1 MKPFLWLVGILPKV
15 AGMSLQSV
23 SLARS
28 GRIEAGGRPAKI
40 LVFDSGLGGL
50 SVLAELRR
58 KIPSAAIAYVADDAA
73 FPYGDWPEAA
83 LRDHIV
89 DLVGRLIDESKPD
102 FVVIACNTAS
112 TLVLPLLRA
121 RHKLPFVGT
130 VPAIKPAAATT
141 RSGLVS
147 VIATPRAI
155 ASDYTRQ
162 LVEAHAGGVEVTLVG
177 APRLAS
183 IAEAW
188 LAGEAVDDDAVRT
201 EIAPCFVERNGKR
214 TDVVVLG
221 CTHYPLLLPVI
232 ERVAPWPV
240 DWIDGARAIARRA
253 AEFAQALAGDEPGA
267 GTIRFTS
274 GKQVNARLQ
283 ARLAV
288 FGLSAE

>member
-1 MKPFLWLVGILPKV
+1 
-15 AGMSLQSV
+15 MSSHSA
-23 SLARS
+23 SLATS
-28 GRIEAGGRPAKI
+28 GRIDAGLHAAKI

-58 KIPSAAIAYVADDAA
+58 QIPVADIAYVADDAA
-73 FPYGDWPEAA
+73 FPYGDWPETA

-89 DLVGRLIDESKPD
+89 DLVSALIAEHQPD

-121 RHKLPFVGT
+121 RHSIPFVGT

-141 RSGLVS
+141 RSGLIS

-162 LVEAHAGGVEVTLVG
+162 LVEAHAGGVDVTLVG
-177 APRLAS
+177 APKLAS
-183 IAEAW
+183 IVEAW
-188 LAGEAVDDDAVRT
+188 LAGEAVDDEAVRS
-201 EIAPCFVERNGKR
+201 EIAPCFVERDGKR

-221 CTHYPLLLPVI
+221 CTHYPLILPVI
-232 ERVAPWPV
+232 ARVAPWPV

-253 AEFAQALAGDEPGA
+253 AEFAEGGVGEPVAGI
-267 GTIRFTS
+267 IRFTS
-274 GKQVNARLQ
+274 GKRVSAQLE
-283 ARLAV
+283 ARLAE
-288 FGLSAE
+288 FGLQAE

>member
-1 MKPFLWLVGILPKV
+1 
-15 AGMSLQSV
+15 MSLHSA
-23 SLARS
+23 SLAPS
-28 GRIEAGGRPAKI
+28 GRIDAGLHAAKI

-58 KIPSAAIAYVADDAA
+58 EIPAAEIAYVADDAA
-73 FPYGDWPEAA
+73 FPYGDWPEAS

-89 DLVGRLIDESKPD
+89 DLVGQLIAEHRPD

-121 RHKLPFVGT
+121 RHSIPFVGT
-130 VPAIKPAAATT
+130 VPAVKPAAAAT
-141 RSGLVS
+141 RSGLIS

-162 LVEAHAGGVEVTLVG
+162 LVEAHAGGVDVTLVA
-177 APRLAS
+177 APKLAS
-183 IAEAW
+183 VVEAW
-188 LAGEAVDDDAVRT
+188 LAGEVVDDEVVRA
-201 EIAPCFVERNGKR
+201 EIAPCFVERDGKR

-232 ERVAPWPV
+232 ERVAPWSV

-253 AEFAQALAGDEPGA
+253 AEFAQDGSNGTGV

-274 GKQVNARLQ
+274 GKHANERLK
-283 ARLAV
+283 ARLAS
-288 FGLSAE
+288 FGLGAE